1 MNHFG
6 DDYWVLKYR
15 RTSLEL
21 MLMKLSEKLKYLM
34 EQESNRQF
42 EIFDLDVDFYDGM
55 SGYQLF
61 IKFDYCGIIDSQM
74 PGFATDISKMIEKIE
89 KIVSKVTITP
99 EKKLSLS
106 QKVEVE
112 SFIDQI
118 DYKIEDKHIFT
129 ISFLV
134 HYLDNN

>member
-1 MNHFG
+1 MAF
-6 DDYWVLKYR
+6 DQKILA
-15 RTSLEL
+15 
-21 MLMKLSEKLKYLM
+21 EKLKYLIST
-34 EQESNRQF
+34 ESSGKF
-42 EIFDLDVDFYDGM
+42 EIFDLDVDFYNGN
-55 SGYQLF
+55 SGYQLI
-61 IKFDYCGIIDSQM
+61 IKFDYFGVINSQM

-99 EKKLSLS
+99 ERKLSLS

-118 DYKIEDKHIFT
+118 EYKIEDTHIFT

-134 HYLDNN
+134 HYLDKD

>member
-1 MNHFG
+1 MI
-6 DDYWVLKYR
+6 DTK
-15 RTSLEL
+15 
-21 MLMKLSEKLKYLM
+21 KLSEKLKYLIG
-34 EQESNRQF
+34 EESNRQF
-42 EIFDLDVDFYDGM
+42 EILDLEVDFYNGN

-61 IKFDYCGIIDSQM
+61 IVFDYFGVINSQM
-74 PGFATDISKMIEKIE
+74 PRFAADISKMIEKME

-99 EKKLSLS
+99 ERRLSLS

-118 DYKIEDKHIFT
+118 DYKIEDRHIFT
-129 ISFLV
+129 IAFLV

>member
-1 MNHFG
+1 MAVN
-6 DDYWVLKYR
+6 YRVL
-15 RTSLEL
+15 L
-21 MLMKLSEKLKYLM
+21 EKLKYLIG
-34 EQESNRQF
+34 QESNGQF
-42 EIFDLDVDFYDGM
+42 EILDVDVDFYDGN

-61 IKFDYCGIIDSQM
+61 IKFDYFGVIDSQM

-99 EKKLSLS
+99 ERKLSLS
-106 QKVEVE
+106 QEVNVE

-118 DYKIEDKHIFT
+118 DYKIEDTHIFT

-134 HYLDNN
+134 HYPDNN

>member
-1 MNHFG
+1 MAVN
-6 DDYWVLKYR
+6 YRVL
-15 RTSLEL
+15 L
-21 MLMKLSEKLKYLM
+21 EKLKYLIG
-34 EQESNRQF
+34 QESNGQF
-42 EIFDLDVDFYDGM
+42 EILDVDVDFYDGN

-61 IKFDYCGIIDSQM
+61 IKFDYFGVIDSQM

-99 EKKLSLS
+99 ERKLSLS
-106 QKVEVE
+106 QEVYVE

-118 DYKIEDKHIFT
+118 DYKIEDTHIFN

-134 HYLDNN
+134 HYPDNN